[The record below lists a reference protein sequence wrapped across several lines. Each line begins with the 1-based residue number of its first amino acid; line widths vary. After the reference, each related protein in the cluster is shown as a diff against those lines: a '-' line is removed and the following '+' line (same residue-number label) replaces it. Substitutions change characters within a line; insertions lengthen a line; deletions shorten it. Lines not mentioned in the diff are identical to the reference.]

1 MASRGGGLFLG
12 CRYLLQLPPPASDA
26 AEHPAPIDT
35 QASPSERMAFDS
47 QNVVKKEKREE
58 NFWIHIGIVLQ
69 QLWIKKE
76 VAEEKEICCLHHDIK
91 FTLSAAAQADRQLA
105 CCVFPLISHISL
117 WRDIIPDDCLS
128 VMVYDE
134 KCSGPLM

>member
-1 MASRGGGLFLG
+1 
-12 CRYLLQLPPPASDA
+12 
-26 AEHPAPIDT
+26 
-35 QASPSERMAFDS
+35 MAFDS

-58 NFWIHIGIVLQ
+58 NFGSILASFFSSFGS
-69 QLWIKKE
+69 KKE
-76 VAEEKEICCLHHDIK
+76 VGGEKEVCCLHDIK
-91 FTLSAAAQADRQLA
+91 STLSAAAQTDRQLV

>member
-1 MASRGGGLFLG
+1 MDPYWHRS
-12 CRYLLQLPPPASDA
+12 SA
-26 AEHPAPIDT
+26 ALD
-35 QASPSERMAFDS
+35 QERS
-47 QNVVKKEKREE
+47 WE
-58 NFWIHIGIVLQ
+58 G
-69 QLWIKKE
+69 KKE
-76 VAEEKEICCLHHDIK
+76 VCCLPGIK
-91 FTLSAAAQADRQLA
+91 SMLSAAARADRQLV